1 MLIRCDL
8 STSGL
13 IRCFFGRKSV
23 FFSFLV
29 NQSKNSIRDWFT
41 SLIKS
46 LLMMDLSDKVSDHDH
61 LSLLVFIRCLVHDRS
76 KVVYELD

>member
-23 FFSFLV
+23 LL
-29 NQSKNSIRDWFT
+29 SKNSIRDWFT